1 MQTLHAGGDGESAW
15 RVSTLVTRS
24 PSGGNRHSVST
35 RASACEECRTCS
47 IADARPWIA
56 IDQAAGRA
64 DTLAEVIRRCPSG
77 ALHTRRLDGEANE
90 AAAAPVTVAVQ
101 RDGPLYVRGDLEIR
115 DASGGMIR
123 REVRAALCRCGD
135 SANKPFCDNSHIA
148 AGFQAP

>member
-1 MQTLHAGGDGESAW
+1 MAREYVGDEIAVGWEPALCIHAG
-15 RVSTLVTRS
+15 
-24 PSGGNRHSVST
+24 
-35 RASACEECRTCS
+35 ECVRGMPDVFN
-47 IADARPWIA
+47 ADARPWIA